1 MGLNAPIKYQLMMHT
16 FESFQKLV
24 DNTIMVEQ
32 ARKEMGIEMKRKFE
46 SQGQSSNSRPRFG
59 PPQGTP
65 FRPRG
70 QNASYGQN
78 QYQRPTQ

>member
-1 MGLNAPIKYQLMMHT
+1 MMHT

-46 SQGQSSNSRPRFG
+46 SQGQSSNSCSRFG
-59 PPQGTP
+59 PPQGIP
-65 FRPRG
+65 FRPGG
-70 QNASYGQN
+70 QNVNYGEN
-78 QYQRPTQ
+78 QYQRPNQQNQQQ